1 MKACHPILFVLFA
14 IAAGEALPPNAV
26 PVMCAA
32 ICGPIVELSSMCSPK
47 RSLEGS
53 ESDHLDLR
61 ARLRQARRQN
71 ENQFDERDRIEKRFS
86 VIIPAPTTFPP
97 DLWAG
102 QYPPA
107 SSPIPEISTPLSQS
121 PASVPPQYYS
131 PPVQSLP
138 AAAPAPAPA
147 PALQTTP
154 NYLPPSTSQPV
165 PQSPTSFAT
174 WSVQPTSNSA
184 PTRTTKSASTS
195 SKHQTSMRPTIIGS
209 SGDDDDLTGGWG
221 ETENAEEKCVCLNT
235 SFDVAEIAGLCA
247 SCISM
252 KADTQNNMD
261 VIMSVCQFSPQ
272 QYSPDKDSL
281 ASNIWVKATRPTA
294 TNMSNAAPRSTRF
307 ISLGSVFGAA
317 GFAVATLMIL

>member
-1 MKACHPILFVLFA
+1 MKARHHILFILFA

-53 ESDHLDLR
+53 ESDQLDLR
-61 ARLRQARRQN
+61 ARLRQARKHN
-71 ENQFDERDRIEKRFS
+71 ENQLDKSDRIEKRFS
-86 VIIPAPTTFPP
+86 VIVPAPTTFPP
-97 DLWAG
+97 DLLAG

-107 SSPIPEISTPLSQS
+107 SSPILDISTPLSQS

-131 PPVQSLP
+131 PPAQSLP

-147 PALQTTP
+147 LPTTTD
-154 NYLPPSTSQPV
+154 YLPPSTPQPV
-165 PQSPTSFAT
+165 PQSPTSSTT
-174 WSVQPTSNSA
+174 WSVQPTSISA
-184 PTRTTKSASTS
+184 PTRTTKSASTT
-195 SKHQTSMRPTIIGS
+195 SKHQTSKRPTIIGS
-209 SGDDDDLTGGWG
+209 SGDDGDLTGGWG
-221 ETENAEEKCVCLNT
+221 ETENAEEKCVCSNN
-235 SFDVAEIAGLCA
+235 SFNVAEIAGLCA

-294 TNMSNAAPRSTRF
+294 TSMSNAAPRSTRF
-307 ISLGSVFGAA
+307 ISLSSVFGAA
-317 GFAVATLMIL
+317 GFAVATLMML

>member
-14 IAAGEALPPNAV
+14 VAAGEALPPNAV

-61 ARLRQARRQN
+61 ARHRQARRQN
-71 ENQFDERDRIEKRFS
+71 GNQFDERDRIEERFL
-86 VIIPAPTTFPP
+86 IIVPAPTTFPP
-97 DLWAG
+97 DLLAG

-107 SSPIPEISTPLSQS
+107 SSPIAEISSPSPQS
-121 PASVPPQYYS
+121 PAPVPPQYY
-131 PPVQSLP
+131 PPPTHP
-138 AAAPAPAPA
+138 A
-147 PALQTTP
+147 TP
-154 NYLPPSTSQPV
+154 NYLPPSTPQPALQ
-165 PQSPTSFAT
+165 PPTSSTSWNIQAPST
-174 WSVQPTSNSA
+174 PPTSRTVKSVSA
-184 PTRTTKSASTS
+184 TT
-195 SKHQTSMRPTIIGS
+195 KHQTSMRPTIIGS
-209 SGDDDDLTGGWG
+209 GGNDGELTGGWG
-221 ETENAEEKCVCLNT
+221 ETENAEEKCVCLNN
-235 SFDVAEIAGLCA
+235 SFNVAEIAGLCA

-261 VIMSVCQFSPQ
+261 VIMSVCHFSRQ

-294 TNMSNAAPRSTRF
+294 TSRSNGASRSTQF
-307 ISLGSVFGAA
+307 VSLGSVCSAVGFTIAA
-317 GFAVATLMIL
+317 LMML

>member
-53 ESDHLDLR
+53 QNDHFDLR
-61 ARLRQARRQN
+61 AHLRQARRQN
-71 ENQFDERDRIEKRFS
+71 ENQYGERDQIKKRFS
-86 VIIPAPTTFPP
+86 VIVSAPTTFPP
-97 DLWAG
+97 DLLAG

-121 PASVPPQYYS
+121 PAPVPPRYYS
-131 PPVQSLP
+131 PPTHS
-138 AAAPAPAPA
+138 
-147 PALQTTP
+147 TTL
-154 NYLPPSTSQPV
+154 NYLPPSTPQPELQYLTSSTV
-165 PQSPTSFAT
+165 WNIQPPSIPTT
-174 WSVQPTSNSA
+174 
-184 PTRTTKSASTS
+184 TRTAKIATTT
-195 SKHQTSMRPTIIGS
+195 SKHQTSLRPTIIDS
-209 SGDDDDLTGGWG
+209 SGDDGGLTGGWG
-221 ETENAEEKCVCLNT
+221 EMENAEEKCVCSNT
-235 SFDVAEIAGLCA
+235 SFNVAEIAGLCS

-281 ASNIWVKATRPTA
+281 ASNIWVKATRPT
-294 TNMSNAAPRSTRF
+294 TTSRSNEASRSTRF

-317 GFAVATLMIL
+317 GFALAALMML